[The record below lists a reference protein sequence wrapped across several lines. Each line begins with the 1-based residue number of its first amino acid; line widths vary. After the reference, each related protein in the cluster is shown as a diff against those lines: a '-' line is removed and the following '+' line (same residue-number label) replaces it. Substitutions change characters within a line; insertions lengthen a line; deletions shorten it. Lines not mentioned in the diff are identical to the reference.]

1 MNETRSDQPLIDG
14 PLAALLRRAAYLY
27 RMPTDEHRVKLA
39 TNWLQQ
45 SAQFA
50 MDEGPGILKK
60 MGVPV
65 PDFVFTKNTTA

>member
-1 MNETRSDQPLIDG
+1 MAPRTLIDG

-27 RMPTDEHRVKLA
+27 RMPTNEHRAKLA

-50 MDEGPGILKK
+50 VDEGPEILKK
-60 MGVPV
+60 MGFPV
-65 PDFVFTKNTTA
+65 PDFVFTNRTNG